1 MWIITN
7 GKNLLPVYINIYF
20 ILLYV
25 LYILHQS
32 KINFFV
38 TRTMSLINRIP
49 KNLKFEDPQGLK
61 ERLGTFPEL

>member
-7 GKNLLPVYINIYF
+7 VKNLTCVYNYIYI

-32 KINFFV
+32 KINFF
-38 TRTMSLINRIP
+38 TRTMSLINRLP

-61 ERLGTFPEL
+61 ERL